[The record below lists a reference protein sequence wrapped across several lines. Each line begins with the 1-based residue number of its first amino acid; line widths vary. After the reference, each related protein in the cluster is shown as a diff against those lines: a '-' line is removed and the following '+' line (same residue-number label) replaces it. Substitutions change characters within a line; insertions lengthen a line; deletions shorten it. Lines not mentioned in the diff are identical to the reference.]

1 MAFSMYELTVPT
13 LLRGF
18 DVLTAYLDKAA
29 AYATENK
36 IDPTVLISAR
46 LFPDMHPLS
55 AQIQRASDNAKGAI
69 TRLTGVQTPSFPDTE
84 TSFDEFKERIAKT
97 VALLRD
103 LTPSQFEG
111 SDSRIVEMPRGP
123 NSPVRKL
130 RGDKY
135 LVQVLLPNFFFHVTT
150 AHDIL
155 RHNGVKIGK
164 ADYLGQLE
172 FIEAQAA

>member
-1 MAFSMYELTVPT
+1 MPFSMYELTVPT

-18 DVLTAYLDKAA
+18 DVLESYLDKAA

-36 IDPTVLISAR
+36 IDPTVLINAR
-46 LFPDMHPLS
+46 LFPDMQPLA

-69 TRLTGVQTPSFPDTE
+69 TRLTGAETPSFPDTE
-84 TSFDEFKERIAKT
+84 TSFDELKERIAKT
-97 VALLRD
+97 VALRRA
-103 LTPSQFEG
+103 LTPAQFDG
-111 SDSRIVEMPRGP
+111 ADTRIVELRIGGT
-123 NSPVRKL
+123 VRLL

-135 LVQVLLPNFFFHVTT
+135 LVQMLLPNFFFHVTT

-164 ADYLGQLE
+164 RDYLGELE
-172 FIEAQAA
+172 FIEADAAA